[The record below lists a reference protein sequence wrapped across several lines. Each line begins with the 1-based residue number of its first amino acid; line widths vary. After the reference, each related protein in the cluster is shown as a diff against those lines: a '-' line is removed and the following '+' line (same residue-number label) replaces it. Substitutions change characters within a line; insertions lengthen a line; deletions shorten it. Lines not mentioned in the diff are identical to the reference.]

1 MRKAVTFLQSCH
13 QLTVGK
19 SDVTPSIVND
29 VSGNVS
35 RHFLHFL
42 TNNLTG
48 FCIKD
53 SERRLAQTVVFLVTV
68 WL

>member
-1 MRKAVTFLQSCH
+1 LAEGSLDAILEASQGDMRKAVTFLQSCH

-35 RHFLHFL
+35 RHFLHYIANEL
-42 TNNLTG
+42 IG
-48 FCIKD
+48 RRKD
-53 SERRLAQTVVFLVTV
+53 S
-68 WL
+68 